1 MNVLN
6 MVKQAVAAA
15 LLIEEEAEP
24 EALAKAVPI
33 TGSGHRSI
41 YLFFKLSI
49 AP

>member
-33 TGSGHRSI
+33 TGSGHRST
-41 YLFFKLSI
+41 KGT
-49 AP
+49 